1 MYALIVSAFN
11 FLLGFVFR
19 TLAIKFI
26 VFSALFLVVTEF
38 VPVLLALL
46 PTSTNLP
53 ELIGQLPDSVW
64 YFMNLFAVIT
74 GMKIVISAY
83 LTRFIVRRIPVI
95 G

>member
-19 TLAIKFI
+19 TLTIKFI

-74 GMKIVISAY
+74 GIKIVISAY